1 MSNKDDISRSR
12 LVYIMFCFLRWIWIL
27 AFRLSEKIMLTYK
40 TANLYK
46 KWFNLLSELKTST

>member
-40 TANLYK
+40 TTNLYK